1 MDTLNPC
8 QRAVI
13 DALLGGENV
22 FMTGCGGTG
31 KSYVIG
37 LAATHMKDLVSK
49 KLFHVQVTAM
59 TGCAA
64 LLLNVQAKTL
74 HSWAGIQL
82 GKGSVDDLVA
92 RIRRSRR
99 ALRNWR
105 RTDLLVIDEISMLT
119 AELFEKLDQIG
130 QAIRHSSKPFG
141 GIQLLL
147 SGDFHQLPPVVK
159 AEEAAAAGAASPFV
173 FNSPSWK
180 TAVHR
185 TIELTE
191 IVRQKDP
198 VFQKILLEARV
209 GVLSAESEALLR
221 TRIGLDWK
229 SLRIKPTLLFPRRAE
244 VDTIN
249 RKNLEVL
256 TGVRKSYTVGVQ
268 YIVGEGDSLLPTRK
282 PPVGFKIDDED
293 FVRSVIRTDRDANY
307 EEVLELCE
315 GAQVML
321 IRNLPDTG
329 LVNGSRGIVTGF
341 DVHGKPIVEFVNGM
355 RMTIG
360 EAAWEV
366 EDYPRVQR
374 TQIPLRLAWAC
385 TIHKAQGATLDCAL
399 IDIGRGIF
407 EHGQAYVALSR
418 VRSLEGLYIHEFDP
432 VALKTHKEVV
442 RFYESC
448 LAEVAAAASISAP
461 PSPAFP
467 SSTLSVIKL
476 DAPAEGGAGAGA
488 GAIPSIAPI
497 TNFLEASIPF
507 KWSFVLAPH
516 KETLRTL
523 STALEGKAFL
533 PPRECIWAAL
543 AAVAPENVKVVILGQ
558 DPYPTPGNAM
568 GLSFSVSPGVKP
580 LPASLKNI
588 FKELTR
594 DLGIDHTSSGDL
606 SGWATQGV
614 LLLNTILTVEPG
626 KPQSHAGIGWET
638 ITDAILL
645 GVKAVAPNAIFVLWG
660 KTAQAK
666 KKLLGPTVRVLEAP
680 HPSPLSAHTGFHG
693 SAPFSTL
700 NRMLVEKGDTMID
713 WAL

>member
-8 QRAVI
+8 QRAVLE
-13 DALLGGENV
+13 ALVRGENV

-37 LAATHMKDLVSK
+37 MVAQHMKDLVTK

-64 LLLNVQAKTL
+64 LLLNVHAKTL

-82 GKGSVDDLVA
+82 GKGSVEELVA

-119 AELFEKLDQIG
+119 GELFEKLDQIG
-130 QAIRHSSKPFG
+130 KAIRGCSKPFG

-147 SGDFHQLPPVVK
+147 SGDFYQLPPVVK
-159 AEEAAAAGAASPFV
+159 ADEKGWVGGAAAPPSPFV
-173 FNSPSWK
+173 FHSPSWK
-180 TAVHR
+180 AAVHR

-198 VFQKILLEARV
+198 VFQKILLEARA
-209 GVLSAESEALLR
+209 GALSPESEALLR

-256 TGVRKSYTVGVQ
+256 TGPRKSYTVGVQ
-268 YIVGEGDSLLPTRK
+268 YLVGDSDPLLPTRK

-293 FVRSVIRTDRDANY
+293 FVRAVIRTDRDANY

-321 IRNLPDTG
+321 IRNLPDTP

-341 DVHGKPIVEFVNGM
+341 DVHGRPIVEFVNGM
-355 RMTIG
+355 KMTVT

-432 VALKTHKEVV
+432 IALKTHKEVV
-442 RFYESC
+442 EFYASC
-448 LAEVAAAASISAP
+448 EKEVVPVAAPVA
-461 PSPAFP
+461 
-467 SSTLSVIKL
+467 TVVTTGVVVK
-476 DAPAEGGAGAGA
+476 
-488 GAIPSIAPI
+488 
-497 TNFLEASIPF
+497 
-507 KWSFVLAPH
+507 KR
-516 KETLRTL
+516 ETRVETRVE
-523 STALEGKAFL
+523 T
-533 PPRECIWAAL
+533 
-543 AAVAPENVKVVILGQ
+543 PE
-558 DPYPTPGNAM
+558 
-568 GLSFSVSPGVKP
+568 
-580 LPASLKNI
+580 
-588 FKELTR
+588 
-594 DLGIDHTSSGDL
+594 
-606 SGWATQGV
+606 
-614 LLLNTILTVEPG
+614 
-626 KPQSHAGIGWET
+626 
-638 ITDAILL
+638 
-645 GVKAVAPNAIFVLWG
+645 
-660 KTAQAK
+660 
-666 KKLLGPTVRVLEAP
+666 
-680 HPSPLSAHTGFHG
+680 
-693 SAPFSTL
+693 
-700 NRMLVEKGDTMID
+700 
-713 WAL
+713 